1 MGIVVWL
8 TFLMHVT
15 AAFRSMDI
23 TGKCL
28 GFSITEALFSPR
40 CLISLVLM
48 PGAGMGIV
56 VWLTFSMHLTA
67 ASCSMDITGKC
78 LGFSITEA
86 LFSPCCLISLVLMS
100 GLVYSCILNSL
111 GLALIPTPLIPEILS
126 CFLAMNL
133 LIASVRD
140 H

>member
-1 MGIVVWL
+1 
-8 TFLMHVT
+8 
-15 AAFRSMDI
+15 
-23 TGKCL
+23 
-28 GFSITEALFSPR
+28 
-40 CLISLVLM
+40 M

-78 LGFSITEA
+78 LRFSITEA
-86 LFSPCCLISLVLMS
+86 LFFPRCLISLVLMS

-111 GLALIPTPLIPEILS
+111 GLALIPTPSIPEILL
-126 CFLAMNL
+126 CFLTIHI
-133 LIASVRD
+133 LIPSVGG